1 MTQAHKVKSGYCFV
15 LLVSCVMLMQPA
27 FAQLKVYPL
36 PGPAGSVKKTKT
48 KSSVA
53 RTQELLPRSLPFWD
67 DFSWT
72 NTAGLKDSADYPVD
86 SLWVNNYTVLINSG
100 LAVNSPSLNV
110 ATFNGLN
117 DRNLPYSDQI
127 LSNGFRDTLMSQPI
141 RLNEV
146 ATGERNSVY
155 LSFFYQWN
163 GNGEPPD
170 PDDYLRVDF
179 KNDAGTWESIAT
191 IKTKPSF
198 TFDQFYDTLL
208 KVDGDR
214 FFHESFQFRF
224 MNFGRLSGPFDTW
237 NLDYVYLNKNRTD
250 TDRYLPDQS
259 ITSTM
264 TNLFKDYRAVPF
276 SHFLANKNA
285 AQDPVSQ
292 PSFGVFNVKNDT
304 STLSY
309 STRTTFVNYKDSI
322 PSSPYIVDAGP
333 SPIDGLTGIIF
344 PRQRKTVTLAPTH
357 LPNANDPDQF
367 HEDSDY
373 VSVSMLVQ
381 LNTGDTFK
389 PNTSNEY
396 ADDYDPLKYKP
407 LDFRSN
413 DTLRADYWLTNY
425 YAYDD
430 GTGEYAVGLTAFG
443 NRAAYLFEMLT
454 EEPDTIVGFDIYFP
468 DYGVTSNLTVEFTVY
483 NDINGLPG
491 VPIYTLPNFTI
502 VKQGLNKFVRVP
514 FVEAF
519 LVQDRFYIGWKAPV
533 GGTFK
538 VGLDTN
544 NDAGSKLFVN
554 TNGSWIQNTDIVGSV
569 MIRPVFGS
577 GDVVTGIPEEEIQS
591 QIFPNP
597 NNGNFYIPSSFKILL
612 ISTVTGQSIPFTT
625 QEQGENQKINLASSS
640 PGMYILR
647 LQKDGRYFSSKIVVR

>member
-1 MTQAHKVKSGYCFV
+1 M
-15 LLVSCVMLMQPA
+15 PA
-27 FAQLKVYPL
+27 
-36 PGPAGSVKKTKT
+36 
-48 KSSVA
+48 
-53 RTQELLPRSLPFWD
+53 
-67 DFSWT
+67 
-72 NTAGLKDSADYPVD
+72 
-86 SLWVNNYTVLINSG
+86 
-100 LAVNSPSLNV
+100 
-110 ATFNGLN
+110 
-117 DRNLPYSDQI
+117 
-127 LSNGFRDTLMSQPI
+127 
-141 RLNEV
+141 
-146 ATGERNSVY
+146 
-155 LSFFYQWN
+155 
-163 GNGEPPD
+163 
-170 PDDYLRVDF
+170 
-179 KNDAGTWESIAT
+179 
-191 IKTKPSF
+191 
-198 TFDQFYDTLL
+198 
-208 KVDGDR
+208 
-214 FFHESFQFRF
+214 
-224 MNFGRLSGPFDTW
+224 
-237 NLDYVYLNKNRTD
+237 
-250 TDRYLPDQS
+250 
-259 ITSTM
+259 
-264 TNLFKDYRAVPF
+264 
-276 SHFLANKNA
+276 
-285 AQDPVSQ
+285 
-292 PSFGVFNVKNDT
+292 
-304 STLSY
+304 
-309 STRTTFVNYKDSI
+309 
-322 PSSPYIVDAGP
+322 P

-502 VKQGLNKFVRVP
+502 VKQGLNKFVSVP

-554 TNGSWIQNTDIVGSV
+554 TNGSWIQNCVIV
-569 MIRPVFGS
+569 
-577 GDVVTGIPEEEIQS
+577 
-591 QIFPNP
+591 NP
-597 NNGNFYIPSSFKILL
+597 
-612 ISTVTGQSIPFTT
+612 
-625 QEQGENQKINLASSS
+625 
-640 PGMYILR
+640 
-647 LQKDGRYFSSKIVVR
+647 